1 MMLLFSLRIV
11 FERFLVLLAAS
22 VIVFVLL
29 NLLPGDPATVMLG
42 LDAQPESIAAL
53 HRQLGLDSSL
63 TVRYLRWIG
72 GLCTGHAGNSYIY
85 DVPVWQL
92 ISERF
97 QSTLPLIAFAT
108 GLSLVVGLPV
118 GAVAAT
124 NRGSFLDLTVM
135 STLQTLKSI
144 PDFWL
149 AMMMTLLFSLTLHWF
164 PASGFLGW
172 KHGILDGLKAL
183 FLPAVALAIPQAAIT
198 ARFMRSSLIDTLSQD
213 YIRTARAQGYGTS
226 AVLWRVAMPNAFL
239 PILTLIG
246 IQIPVLV
253 TGAIIVESIFN
264 IPGCGQLLL
273 EAVNQRDIPIVQ
285 NLVIL
290 IVAGVLLMYLALT
303 AIVGW
308 LDPRLAET
316 GS

>member
-1 MMLLFSLRIV
+1 MIFVFLRTVI
-11 FERFLVLLAAS
+11 ERFLVLVAAS
-22 VIVFVLL
+22 ILIFMLL

-63 TVRYLRWIG
+63 TTRYLRWIG
-72 GLCTGHAGNSYIY
+72 GLCRGHAGSSYIY

-92 ISERF
+92 IRERF

-108 GLSLVVGLPV
+108 GLSLAIGLPV

-124 NRGSFLDLTVM
+124 NRGSILDLTVM

-164 PASGFLGW
+164 PASGFPGW
-172 KHGILDGLKAL
+172 KNGIPNGLRAL

-213 YIRTARAQGYGTS
+213 YIRTARAQGYSKT
-226 AVLWRVAMPNAFL
+226 AVLWRVAMPNAFI

-253 TGAIIVESIFN
+253 TGAIIVESVFN

-285 NLVIL
+285 NLVML
-290 IVAGVLLMYLALT
+290 IVTGVLLMNLILT

-316 GS
+316 GA